1 MYEPEYTVA
10 ESTILELLADASRGI
25 EALYQR
31 LGNGE
36 HVDER
41 EWERAYRRAYHQL
54 EDSLRGAIVDS
65 IKAETAA
72 EQLRAA
78 KIRRE
83 FPL

>member
-1 MYEPEYTVA
+1 MNEHEYTVA

-25 EALYQR
+25 DALYQR

-54 EDSLRGAIVDS
+54 EDSLRGAIIDS

-78 KIRRE
+78 KIRAE

>member
-1 MYEPEYTVA
+1 MTEHEYTVA

-25 EALYQR
+25 DALYQR

-41 EWERAYRRAYHQL
+41 EWENAYRRAYHQL
-54 EDSLRGAIVDS
+54 EDSLRAAIIDS